1 MNSFRFQEG
10 SSELL
15 KSCNTL
21 WELFIRNQAQN
32 AGEMS
37 VGVEEYIR
45 NLRDYGLSQKTQNG
59 KLHVQIVSVS
69 GQKEPI
75 GFCITSMTK
84 EKIGEVEALFVA
96 ENYQG
101 NKLGSQLF
109 EKALAWMEKEGAI
122 EQRLVVVVGNE
133 KVFNFYAK
141 YGFFL
146 GYSTLFRAT

>member
-1 MNSFRFQEG
+1 MNSFYFKEG

-15 KSCNTL
+15 ASCNTL
-21 WELFIRNQAQN
+21 WELFISNQAQN

-45 NLRDYGLSQKTQNG
+45 SLRDEGLLQKTQNG
-59 KLHVQIVSVS
+59 KVYVQLVSVDEEE
-69 GQKEPI
+69 EPI
-75 GFCITSMTK
+75 GFCITSITK
-84 EKIGEVEALFVA
+84 EKVGEVEALFVV

-101 NKLGSQLF
+101 NKLGGQLF
-109 EKALAWMEKEGAI
+109 QNALAWMAKEGAI
-122 EQRLVVVVGNE
+122 EQRLVVAAGNE
-133 KVFNFYAK
+133 FYAK